1 MKFWWVGALGALVLA
16 GCASKQAL
24 VPQVQQGQAAD
35 GSKTVSVAPE
45 KVQCSRP
52 QCPVLAASWTSAK
65 DGQAVL
71 TIGLPYQQATVTG
84 ADFHFGS
91 QEVVR
96 VRSRSQTAPLA
107 QGYPAT
113 AFDVPLR
120 TVERIA
126 YGPSSWVRVYTKGGA
141 SVDEAI
147 NSGEHGSRAFTAMHY
162 FVTAIQTATGKGPS
176 EGVNPG
182 GLMDRLGMGRDDKS
196 KNADLGS

>member
-1 MKFWWVGALGALVLA
+1 MKFWLVGALGALVLA

-24 VPQVQQGQAAD
+24 VPQVQQGKAQD

-45 KVQCSRP
+45 KTLCSRP

-71 TIGLPYQQATVTG
+71 TIGLPYQQAAVTG

-91 QEVVR
+91 QEIVR
-96 VRSRSQTAPLA
+96 VRSRSQTAALA
-107 QGYPAT
+107 QDFPAT

-126 YGPSSWVRVYTKGGA
+126 YGPSSWVRVYTEGGA
-141 SVDEAI
+141 SVDETI
-147 NSGEHGSRAFTAMHY
+147 NSGEEGSRAFTAMHY
-162 FVTAIQTATGKGPS
+162 FMGAVQAATGKGPS
-176 EGVNPG
+176 DDVNAG
-182 GLMDRLGMGRDDKS
+182 GLMDRLGMGRDDKD
-196 KNADLGS
+196 KQR